1 MRVVVYISQNRDSY
15 NRESIYFLKRYVVYI
30 SQNRDSYN
38 YEVGG
43 NDPSG
48 VVYISQ
54 NRDSYNLISV
64 TACLYAIC
72 LDFSI
77 NKRALFLNN
86 LNNFINFLF
95 VNVYN
100 LISKVTC
107 VPFFYK
113 YLHRFFMRILIVGK
127 SITN

>member
-1 MRVVVYISQNRDSY
+1 MYISLNRNSYNPLMPNITIQLVVYISLNRDRYNFCMSVCRYVEVVYISLNRDSY
-15 NRESIYFLKRYVVYI
+15 NS
-30 SQNRDSYN
+30 
-38 YEVGG
+38 
-43 NDPSG
+43 
-48 VVYISQ
+48 
-54 NRDSYNLISV
+54 ISV

-77 NKRALFLNN
+77 NKRALFLYN

-100 LISKVTC
+100 LISKVTF

-127 SITN
+127 SITNCL